1 MQLKLISRK
10 ILPLIPSASGI
21 ELYAN
26 KRYII
31 GDDSA
36 WLFILDR
43 DLNVLKKVALLKK
56 EKLSDEPIAKKHKPD
71 LEAMTFAKING
82 EDILFIFGSGSKSK
96 KRDKLIVVFPE
107 RQHAV
112 KRFSLEEFY
121 NTLRKDEIGENH
133 KLNIEAAAANNT
145 TLYLFHRG
153 NISGK
158 NLVFSFSLNDF
169 ADYVLTENNSIPA
182 YTVSSCILPLLNG
195 IASGF
200 SGASMLDEKHILFS
214 ASVEDT
220 ENEIDDGAVLGS
232 YIGILNPETKELN
245 CKLLQ
250 QGTEP
255 LSIKIESVCVIQTQE
270 KIHTLLA
277 VTDSDGGDSE
287 LLEIVLAE

>member
-1 MQLKLISRK
+1 MQLKLINRK
-10 ILPLIPSASGI
+10 TLKGIPSASGI

-31 GDDSA
+31 GDDSS

-43 DLNVLKKVALLKK
+43 DLNVLEKVALLKK
-56 EKLSDEPIAKKHKPD
+56 EKLSDEPIEKKHKPD
-71 LEAMTFAKING
+71 FEAMTFAKING
-82 EDILFIFGSGSKSK
+82 EDILFIFGSGSKPK

-112 KRFSLEEFY
+112 KRFGLEYLY
-121 NTLRKDEIGENH
+121 NTLRENEIGEEH

-145 TLYLFHRG
+145 KLYLFHRG

-182 YTVSSCILPLLNG
+182 YTVSSCILPSING

-200 SGASMLDEKHILFS
+200 SGTSLLNEKHILFS

-220 ENEIDDGAVLGS
+220 ENEIDDGMVLGS
-232 YIGILNPETKELN
+232 FIGILNPETKELN
-245 CKLLQ
+245 YKLLQ
-250 QGTEP
+250 QGAEIHA
-255 LSIKIESVCVIQTQE
+255 IKIESVCVLQTQE

-277 VTDSDGGDSE
+277 VTDSDGGASE
-287 LLEIVLAE
+287 LLEIELAE